1 MGSVLVTGAGGFLG
15 GHLMNRLLD
24 QKIPAYALL
33 RADQSDGIAR
43 PYPTIRDRGDVTELS
58 GELERHDVTDII
70 HTATSYAP
78 DETGPG
84 AETVLNAN
92 IVFGGRLLAA
102 SAAAGVSGFVNIGTF
117 WQFAGNGAVR
127 PNSLYAATKQAFS
140 ELVTYYATW
149 QDLNALTLVLYD
161 LYGPGDKRPKLLPEL
176 VSAARTGKRIETT
189 PGYQKMVPL
198 HVDDA
203 VAAIMTALDRV
214 RGGRLEANPSKF
226 VSGGEALTVRAL
238 AQLVEDVSGQELNI
252 DWGARAYRSNQLMEP
267 YMGPGLDD
275 WKPKIK
281 IAQGVEQL
289 LREWDD
295 SAG

>member
-1 MGSVLVTGAGGFLG
+1 MGSILVTGAGGFLG
-15 GHLMNRLLD
+15 GHLMSRLLD
-24 QKIPAYALL
+24 QKVPAYALL
-33 RADQSDGIAR
+33 RADQSEDVSR
-43 PYPTIRDRGDVTELS
+43 PYPTIRDRGDVLELS
-58 GELERHDVTDII
+58 GELNRNGITDII
-70 HTATSYAP
+70 HTATLYAP

-92 IVFGGRLLAA
+92 VVFGGKLLAA
-102 SAAAGVSGFVNIGTF
+102 SIAAGVSGFVNIGTF
-117 WQFAGNGAVR
+117 WQFAENGAVR

-203 VAAIMTALDRV
+203 VDAIMTALDVV
-214 RGGRLEANPSKF
+214 RSERIEANPSKF
-226 VSGGEALTVRAL
+226 VFGGEALTVRAL
-238 AQLVEDVSGQELNI
+238 AQLVEDVAGQKLNI
-252 DWGARAYRSNQLMEP
+252 DWGARAYRRNQLMEP
-267 YMGPGLDD
+267 YLGPGLGG
-275 WKPKIK
+275 WKPKIN
-281 IAQGVEQL
+281 IVRGVEQL